1 MIIGSPHFKNENGM
15 LLWIFPLDTENPGED
30 YLLIQETK
38 NYYKILTYKKE
49 IMKSFRDDDF
59 NLSRTLEEFFK
70 TRKVKRLMTLEDF
83 ENNYSIISLYEG
95 MDSLKISKNK
105 FISKQNNTSYRV
117 INERRIE
124 NIETNRPELFLLP
137 NLDEKL
143 QIEQIKK
150 HFNIKDKET
159 LKIREKIY
167 AKLPKFL

>member
-1 MIIGSPHFKNENGM
+1 MIIGSPHFKNENGT
-15 LLWIFPLDTENPGED
+15 LLWIFPLNTKNPEED

-38 NYYKILTYKKE
+38 NCYKILTYKKK

-59 NLSRTLEEFFK
+59 NLSKTLEEFFK
-70 TRKVKRLMTLEDF
+70 IRKVQRLMTLEDF

-95 MDSLKISKNK
+95 MDSLKISNNK
-105 FISKQNNTSYRV
+105 LISKRNDNSYRV

-124 NIETNRPELFLLP
+124 NIETDRPELFLLP
-137 NLDEKL
+137 DLDEKL
-143 QIEQIKK
+143 QIEEIKK
-150 HFNIKDKET
+150 HFNINDKKT